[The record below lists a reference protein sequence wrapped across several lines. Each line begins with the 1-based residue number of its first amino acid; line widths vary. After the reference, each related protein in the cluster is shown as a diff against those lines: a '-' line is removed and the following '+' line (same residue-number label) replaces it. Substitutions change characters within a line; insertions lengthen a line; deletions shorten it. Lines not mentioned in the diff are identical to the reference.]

1 MNKLTHA
8 PIFVGIDATFKG
20 MIKKFDGPKLKPGS
34 KLEASFDLTVSYYK
48 MEIDGKE
55 IANIDVFNRISN
67 VNGQTNSK
75 IRRLLGLI

>member
-1 MNKLTHA
+1 MGST
-8 PIFVGIDATFKG
+8 
-20 MIKKFDGPKLKPGS
+20 IKVS
-34 KLEASFDLTVSYYK
+34 IVSSSYYK